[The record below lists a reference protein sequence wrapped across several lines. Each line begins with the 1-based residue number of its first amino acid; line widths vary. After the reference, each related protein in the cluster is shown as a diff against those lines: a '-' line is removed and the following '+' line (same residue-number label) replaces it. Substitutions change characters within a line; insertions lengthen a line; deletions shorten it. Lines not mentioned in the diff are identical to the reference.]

1 MMAKKYQIGD
11 GRYLLSLD
19 DKFFFFSAYCLRTSA
34 IKFFTRFR
42 GPGST
47 GVSANCR
54 SDKPGRIRLVYSCS
68 DKFIC
73 PTFWSEKISVSA
85 GDLNSAVP
93 FECAHSPRHLFLP
106 LYFPVALDVL
116 FVETFL
122 TFRL

>member
-19 DKFFFFSAYCLRTSA
+19 DKFCFLSAYCLRTSA

-54 SDKPGRIRLVYSCS
+54 SDKPGRIRLINLCE
-68 DKFIC
+68 FILSHFLVGKL
-73 PTFWSEKISVSA
+73 PVSA
-85 GDLNSAVP
+85 ADLNSAVH
-93 FECAHSPRHLFLP
+93 FECAHSPGRYPSHYTL
-106 LYFPVALDVL
+106 
-116 FVETFL
+116 
-122 TFRL
+122 R